1 MKAGF
6 IASDEVSEKSAL
18 DATSTDRR
26 LGRIDARRWLALSIV
41 CLLYAF
47 ARAAMAE
54 PLPSWNDGPAKQ
66 AIVKFVTEVA
76 AEGAP
81 SFVPPGDRI
90 AVFDNDGTLWSEQPF
105 YFQGMF
111 VLDRIKA
118 MAPQHPEWK
127 EREPFKSIL
136 AGDVKTALAGGETA
150 LAEMMVATH
159 SGMTTDEFEAQV
171 VEWLATA
178 RHPRFQR
185 PYTDLVYQPML
196 ELLAYLRDNG
206 FKTFIVSGGG
216 IEFMRPWTQ
225 KIYGIPPEQVIGSQG
240 KLAFEV
246 RDGKPVLVKLPQID
260 LLDDKAGKPV
270 GIQKHIGRRPLAAFG
285 NSDGDLEMLQWTM
298 AGPGARFALLIHHT
312 DGEREWAYDR
322 KSNIGA
328 LDKAWDEAQA
338 KGWTVVDMKR
348 DWKKVFTFE

>member
-1 MKAGF
+1 MKILAIVRLSARL
-6 IASDEVSEKSAL
+6 IAHCA
-18 DATSTDRR
+18 TDRSYE
-26 LGRIDARRWLALSIV
+26 RRHPRRSLALLAV
-41 CLLYAF
+41 FLLWACAPVSF
-47 ARAAMAE
+47 AQ
-54 PLPSWNDGPAKQ
+54 PLASWNDGPAKQ
-66 AIVKFVTEVA
+66 AIIKFVADVT
-76 AEGAP
+76 AEGAATFVAP
-81 SFVPPGDRI
+81 SDRI
-90 AVFDNDGTLWSEQPF
+90 AVFDNDGTLWSEQPL

-171 VEWLATA
+171 LEWLATA
-178 RHPRFQR
+178 RHPRFQQ
-185 PYTDLVYQPML
+185 PYTNVAYQPML

-225 KIYGIPPEQVIGSQG
+225 KVYGIPPEQVIGSQG
-240 KLAFEV
+240 KLAFEM
-246 RDGKPVLVKLPQID
+246 RDGQPVLVKLPQVD
-260 LLDDKAGKPV
+260 LVNNEAGKPI

-298 AGPGARFALLIHHT
+298 AGPGPRFALLLHHT
-312 DGEREWAYDR
+312 DAEREWAYDR
-322 KSNIGA
+322 QSKIGA
-328 LDKAWDEAQA
+328 LDKAWDEAKA
-338 KGWTVVDMKR
+338 KGWTVVDMKH
-348 DWKKVFTFE
+348 DWKRVFAFE